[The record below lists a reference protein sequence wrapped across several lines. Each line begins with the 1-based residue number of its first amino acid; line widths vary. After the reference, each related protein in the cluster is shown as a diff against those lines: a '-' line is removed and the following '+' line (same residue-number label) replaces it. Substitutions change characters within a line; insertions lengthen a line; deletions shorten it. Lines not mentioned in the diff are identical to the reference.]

1 MNFIHS
7 YVELCLYYITCVQL
21 CLYSYVELC
30 ILLCRLCDVM
40 VMNNVLFVCNF
51 LYLLPVSLSYLILY
65 FILYDSFYHCFPI
78 DIILCY

>member
-1 MNFIHS
+1 MNTHS

-21 CLYSYVELC
+21 CLHSYVELC

-65 FILYDSFYHCFPI
+65 LSCMIYSTIDSQLI
-78 DIILCY
+78 